1 MLRLID
7 VSGNQGSA
15 ISWPAVA
22 QAGVAGAF
30 CKVVEGAGWF
40 DETAPYNAAEI
51 KAVGLVRGY
60 YAFAR
65 PDLGNTPQQE
75 AQYFLDHIPDLAPGD
90 LLALDLEMP
99 TSGPGEFDQFALS
112 WLQFVER
119 EVGVRPLV
127 YTGRWY
133 AAGLRRLTAPALGQ
147 YHLWDAAYT
156 PVEPPAYAPWS
167 AITIWQ
173 HTNQALYPGIGRVDE
188 SFFGGS
194 VHDLKALGL
203 PAPPKPAPP
212 PPSLPHWKVVTPTH
226 FRPRPQLD
234 AMPLGPLL
242 PAGTFVA
249 EVPPPPGLPR
259 VTGHWKY
266 VRTGGD
272 VRGYIYAPDLVADV
286 KRP

>member
-40 DETAPYNAAEI
+40 DDTAPYNAAEI
-51 KAVGLVRGY
+51 KAAGLVRGY

-133 AAGLRRLTAPALGQ
+133 AAGDASQDRHRQHLPVQARGNRQRYHQGLVPRLR
-147 YHLWDAAYT
+147 
-156 PVEPPAYAPWS
+156 
-167 AITIWQ
+167 
-173 HTNQALYPGIGRVDE
+173 
-188 SFFGGS
+188 
-194 VHDLKALGL
+194 
-203 PAPPKPAPP
+203 
-212 PPSLPHWKVVTPTH
+212 
-226 FRPRPQLD
+226 
-234 AMPLGPLL
+234 LGPW
-242 PAGTFVA
+242 
-249 EVPPPPGLPR
+249 R
-259 VTGHWKY
+259 
-266 VRTGGD
+266 RD
-272 VRGYIYAPDLVADV
+272 RD
-286 KRP
+286 

>member
-22 QAGVAGAF
+22 QPGVAGAF

-40 DETAPYNAAEI
+40 DETAPYNAAGI

-133 AAGLRRLTAPALGQ
+133 AAGLCPLVGHHDL
-147 YHLWDAAYT
+147 AAY
-156 PVEPPAYAPWS
+156 EPSP
-167 AITIWQ
+167 
-173 HTNQALYPGIGRVDE
+173 
-188 SFFGGS
+188 
-194 VHDLKALGL
+194 L
-203 PAPPKPAPP
+203 PR
-212 PPSLPHWKVVTPTH
+212 H
-226 FRPRPQLD
+226 RPRRRVVLRR
-234 AMPLGPLL
+234 
-242 PAGTFVA
+242 VR
-249 EVPPPPGLPR
+249 PR
-259 VTGHWKY
+259 S
-266 VRTGGD
+266 
-272 VRGYIYAPDLVADV
+272 
-286 KRP
+286 